1 MGRKRP
7 PPSLPAG
14 LAKWREQ
21 IKQAPKLSERFGM
34 RGKVPAHLS
43 EKLRISDKTNEELF
57 GPIRRA
63 LRGGGQE
70 QRPKAKRKRG
80 GGRPPELTPEQIEL
94 GLCELR
100 KRPKLPLK
108 QAYPLLRKLLQTDT
122 SDTTLWRSIVHEAR
136 RNPRA

>member
-1 MGRKRP
+1 M
-7 PPSLPAG
+7 
-14 LAKWREQ
+14 AKWREQ

-34 RGKVPAHLS
+34 RGTQLS
-43 EKLRISDKTNEELF
+43 KKLRISDKTNEELF

-63 LRGGGQE
+63 LRGGAQE

-80 GGRPPELTPEQIEL
+80 GGRPPDLTPEQIEL
-94 GLCELR
+94 GLRELR

-108 QAYPLLRKLLQTDT
+108 QAYPLLRELLQTDT